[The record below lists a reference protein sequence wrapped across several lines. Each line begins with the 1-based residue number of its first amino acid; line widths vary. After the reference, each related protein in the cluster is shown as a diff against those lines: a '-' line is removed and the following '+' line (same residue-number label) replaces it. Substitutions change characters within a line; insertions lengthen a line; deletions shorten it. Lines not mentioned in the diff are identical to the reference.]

1 MAGFRMISPEYFN
14 VLRQPVLRGRAFND
28 ADRDGAQPVAII
40 TPGIAEKLWP
50 GEDPI
55 GKIIGT
61 NYLMDEWLTV
71 VGVVAEASSWTM
83 QRGAQNEIYVPL
95 EQHAHALRGQGQVVA
110 VIRSVIPASTL
121 TGAVRTS
128 LRRILPNSPATLG
141 TMEERIARS
150 AADRRFAMV
159 ALTAF
164 AVIALFL
171 AAIGLYG
178 VIWYVV
184 TTRVPEIGVRM
195 ALGATP
201 GSVLGGVLGTA
212 LGIAVTGIVVGG
224 LGAVAGAKFL
234 SSTLYGVSRLD
245 PLAYAISAGV
255 VLLAVLLGAWA
266 PARRASRVD
275 PMVAM
280 RSDN

>member
-1 MAGFRMISPEYFN
+1 VE
-14 VLRQPVLRGRAFND
+14 Q
-28 ADRDGAQPVAII
+28 VAII

-55 GKIIGT
+55 GKIMGT
-61 NYLMDEWLTV
+61 NYLWDEWLTV

-83 QRGAQNEIYVPL
+83 ERGVQNEIYVPL
-95 EQHAHALRGQGQVVA
+95 EQHLHALPGQGQVVA
-110 VIRSVIPASTL
+110 VVRTVVPASTL
-121 TGAVRTS
+121 TATVRTS
-128 LRRILPNSPATLG
+128 LRQSLPNSPATVG

-150 AADRRFAMV
+150 AADRRFAMI
-159 ALTAF
+159 ALTTF
-164 AVIALFL
+164 AAIALFL

-201 GSVLGGVLGTA
+201 GSVLGGVLGGA
-212 LGIAVTGIVVGG
+212 LGVAAVGIVVGG
-224 LGAVAGAKFL
+224 IGAMAGGKLLA
-234 SSTLYGVSRLD
+234 STLYGVSSLD
-245 PLAYAISAGV
+245 PTAYLVSAGV
-255 VLLAVLLGAWA
+255 VLVAVLLGAWG
-266 PARRASRVD
+266 PAWRASRVD

-280 RSDN
+280 RGEG

>member
-1 MAGFRMISPEYFN
+1 
-14 VLRQPVLRGRAFND
+14 
-28 ADRDGAQPVAII
+28 
-40 TPGIAEKLWP
+40 
-50 GEDPI
+50 
-55 GKIIGT
+55 
-61 NYLMDEWLTV
+61 
-71 VGVVAEASSWTM
+71 
-83 QRGAQNEIYVPL
+83 
-95 EQHAHALRGQGQVVA
+95 
-110 VIRSVIPASTL
+110 
-121 TGAVRTS
+121 
-128 LRRILPNSPATLG
+128 
-141 TMEERIARS
+141 
-150 AADRRFAMV
+150 MV

-245 PLAYAISAGV
+245 PQAYAFSAGV

-280 RSDN
+280 RSD